1 MRGVCLAAISC
12 PRIIASRA
20 SGIDGQADF
29 NHCGIS
35 GASGV
40 AFPVAVRMIR
50 DSNRACLDGS
60 VRTVHV
66 TEMGKDYTDPGD
78 SVNNVHYMT
87 GANRGYLY

>member
-1 MRGVCLAAISC
+1 MFTDRNFYLN
-12 PRIIASRA
+12 
-20 SGIDGQADF
+20 GQADF